1 MAGLTQEEMAERMHM
16 SRPNISKL
24 ERDEIEL
31 KAADLVRWAQATDM
45 PQVFASVLCGVDPA
59 TLTQFLDQVMNTV
72 QVIGAF
78 ILPLMGGEIYVN
90 R

>member
-31 KAADLVRWAQATDM
+31 KAADLIRWAQATDM
-45 PQVFASVLCGVDPA
+45 PQVFATVLFQVDPVQM
-59 TLTQFLDQVMNTV
+59 TQFLNQLMNVTQLV
-72 QVIGAF
+72 GALISPLIG
-78 ILPLMGGEIYVN
+78 V
-90 R
+90 